1 VRVMAPGSSLQRTV
15 RARDRTLLRM
25 ACGVSR
31 TTCVL
36 LRMACAVS
44 RTTCVLFYR
53 LAADTNKIKVAF
65 MRPLH
70 GNL

>member
-1 VRVMAPGSSLQRTV
+1 MRVMAPGSTV
-15 RARDRTLLRM
+15 LNLLRM

-31 TTCVL
+31 TTCFL
-36 LRMACAVS
+36 LRMA
-44 RTTCVLFYR
+44 CVLFYR